1 MAIKISLLGIGNMG
15 RNHLRILSLLK
26 NVEVVSI
33 FDVNE
38 IELKKISEL
47 YNVPYTI
54 NADEAISLA
63 DAVVVVTPTS
73 THFEYFL
80 KCVGKVKYIF
90 IEKPLA
96 DTLECGEEIKR
107 LSQENNI
114 LIQCGFIER
123 FNPVVKEMKRIL
135 ENECVINADFERT
148 NRLSSRITDV
158 DVVLDLM
165 IHDIDLALYLNG
177 PVKEVVAFGQKENGI
192 VAFASALFH
201 HENSAL
207 SRVLASRMTEKKI
220 RSIQITT
227 DKSYIDC
234 DLLRKELIIHQ
245 QSSTVQEAGK
255 PYVISSLE
263 QQVQVLPQ
271 EALLTELQAFIAL
284 CSGESVD
291 IPDVEAGLNSLRISD
306 KILNSIG

>member
-1 MAIKISLLGIGNMG
+1 MTVKISLLGIGNMG

-26 NVEVVSI
+26 NVEVVSV

-38 IELKKISEL
+38 VELKKIAKQ
-47 YNVPYTI
+47 YDVPYTT

-63 DAVVVVTPTS
+63 DAVVIVTPTS
-73 THFEYFL
+73 THYEYFL
-80 KCVGKVKYIF
+80 KCVGKVQYVF

-96 DTLECGEEIKR
+96 DTLKRGEEIR
-107 LSQENNI
+107 QLSLDNNMK
-114 LIQCGFIER
+114 IQCGFIER

-135 ENECVINADFERT
+135 DTEGVINADFERT
-148 NRLSSRITDV
+148 NRLSARITDV

-177 PVKEVVAFGQKENGI
+177 PVNKVVAFGQKEKGI
-192 VAFASALFH
+192 IAFASALFH
-201 HENSAL
+201 HENGAL

-227 DKSYIDC
+227 DKSYIDG

-245 QSSTVQEAGK
+245 QSNTVYEKDK
-255 PYVISSLE
+255 PYVISSFE

-271 EALLTELQAFIAL
+271 EALLSELQAFVAL
-284 CSGESVD
+284 CCGEAVD
-291 IPDVEAGLNSLRISD
+291 VPDVEAGVSALVVSEQ
-306 KILNSIG
+306 ILNLIG

>member
-1 MAIKISLLGIGNMG
+1 MTIKVSLLGIGNMG
-15 RNHLRILSLLK
+15 RNHLRVLSLLK
-26 NVEVVSI
+26 DVEVVSV

-38 IELKKISEL
+38 VQLKKIAEQ
-47 YNVPYTI
+47 YKVPYTTD
-54 NADEAISLA
+54 ADEAISLA
-63 DAVVVVTPTS
+63 DAVVIVTPTS
-73 THFEYFL
+73 THYEYFL
-80 KCVGKVKYIF
+80 KCVGKVQNVF

-96 DTLECGEEIKR
+96 DSLERGEEIKR
-107 LSQENNI
+107 LSIEHEMRV
-114 LIQCGFIER
+114 QCGFIER

-135 ENECVINADFERT
+135 ATENVINSDFERT

-201 HENSAL
+201 HENGAL

-227 DKSYIDC
+227 DKSYVDA
-234 DLLRKELIIHQ
+234 DLLRRELLIHQ
-245 QSSTVQEAGK
+245 QSNTVQEADK

-271 EALLTELQAFIAL
+271 EALLTELQAFVGL

-291 IPDVEAGLNSLRISD
+291 IPDVEAGLNSLKISEQ
-306 KILNSIG
+306 ILSSIG